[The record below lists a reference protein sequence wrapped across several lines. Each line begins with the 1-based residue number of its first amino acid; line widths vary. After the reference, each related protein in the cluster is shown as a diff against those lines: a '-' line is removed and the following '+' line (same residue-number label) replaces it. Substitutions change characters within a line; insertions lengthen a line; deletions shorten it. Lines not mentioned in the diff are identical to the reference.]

1 MRIECFL
8 DTNVLLYAAS
18 TRIDEPHKFEIS
30 EQLLSK
36 TYFGLSGQVLA
47 EFISNLKKRLSVPP
61 TLEETSRW
69 LDLLSNY
76 PTVPVDEKLVRAGV
90 TISQRYQI
98 SYWVGA
104 IVAAADRLG
113 APILY
118 TEDLNHGQSYGSVKV
133 INPFKAH

>member
-18 TRIDEPHKFEIS
+18 TRIDDPHKYEIA
-30 EQLLSK
+30 LRLVAA

-47 EFISNLKKRLSVPP
+47 EFMANLKKRLLVPP

-69 LDLLSNY
+69 LDLLSIY

-90 TISQRYQI
+90 STSQRYQI
-98 SYWVGA
+98 SYWDGA
-104 IVAAADRLG
+104 IIAAADRLS

-118 TEDLNHGQSYGSVKV
+118 TEDLNHGQTYGSVKV
-133 INPFKAH
+133 INPFKVN

>member
-18 TRIDEPHKFEIS
+18 TRIEDARKYKIAER
-30 EQLLSK
+30 LLLT

-47 EFISNLKKRLSVPP
+47 EFVSKLKKVLIAVPP
-61 TLEETSRW
+61 ISEIVRW

-76 PTVPVDEKLVRAGV
+76 PTAPIDERTVRAGLHM
-90 TISQRYQI
+90 SERYGI
-98 SYWVGA
+98 SYWDGA
-104 IVAAADRLG
+104 ILASAEHMG

-118 TEDLNHGQSYGSVKV
+118 TEDLNHGQTYGSVKV
-133 INPFKAH
+133 INPFQVN

>member
-1 MRIECFL
+1 MKIACFL

-18 TRIDEPHKFEIS
+18 TRIDEPRRFEIA
-30 EQLLSK
+30 EQLLTK

-47 EFISNLKKRLSVPP
+47 EFISNLKKRISIPP

-69 LDLLSNY
+69 LDLFANY
-76 PTVPVDEKLVRAGV
+76 PIVPVDEKLVRAGV
-90 TISQRYQI
+90 TVSQRYKI
-98 SYWVGA
+98 SYWDGA

-118 TEDLNHGQSYGSVKV
+118 TEDLNHGQTYGSVKV
-133 INPFKAH
+133 INPFKVH